1 MARSSLAPHVH
12 FPEVM
17 RRTVLIVTMVALA
30 VMVIGCATAPFD
42 GYKNGPVTLYV
53 GEVRHICA
61 AGALNNRGCTIR
73 YPNGRI
79 EVYCA
84 RGDYECIAHEL
95 RHVADPGWQHDLD
108 GATVSSR

>member
-1 MARSSLAPHVH
+1 
-12 FPEVM
+12 M
-17 RRTVLIVTMVALA
+17 RRTVLIATMVALA
-30 VMVIGCATAPFD
+30 VMVVGCATAPPFD
-42 GYKNGPVTLYV
+42 GYKNGPVTLYI

-61 AGALNNRGCTIR
+61 AGALSNRGCMIR

-108 GATVSSR
+108 SVSLSSR

>member
-1 MARSSLAPHVH
+1 MQW
-12 FPEVM
+12 FEGM
-17 RRTVLIVTMVALA
+17 RRTVLIATMVALA
-30 VMVIGCATAPFD
+30 VMVVGCATAPFD
-42 GYKNGPVTLYV
+42 GYQNGPVTLYI

-61 AGALNNRGCTIR
+61 AGALNNRGCTVR

-84 RGDYECIAHEL
+84 RDDYECIAHEL

-108 GATVSSR
+108 GVTLSSR